1 MPKHQK
7 LLFAIVDGEHAR
19 FVRPAADNALHVDQ
33 EMESAAVHKRSS
45 DLGSDHPGA
54 AFHSNST
61 AHHAMTPR
69 HDPHSLEKEAF
80 ARHVAA
86 VLNES
91 ADAGGF
97 DELVVVAPSH
107 TLEAIRG
114 GLSATTA
121 ARLIGTL
128 MKDLV
133 KTPAD
138 ALQEHLHEWVRPTH
152 RA

>member
-33 EMESAAVHKRSS
+33 EMESAAV
-45 DLGSDHPGA
+45 
-54 AFHSNST
+54 HSNST